1 MAPSAPCNLFKQ
13 TCLASCIGVA
23 PSAPCSPSQRS
34 RSRYGTKYALQP
46 IPEEWVQAWKQASQS
61 PTDCAAAEPQAEG
74 PRWASMNQ
82 CTSARDETSR
92 HACAQAEG
100 PRCGSFPVAH
110 VLVIK
115 HPRHACARAAGQDVM
130 GCSTLAMLPRM
141 CRPVF
146 GAFVVLSIDGNG
158 RGKPLN
164 NLSSYTSRLQ
174 CCVPVYFLASPTPI
188 AAPLTECAFG
198 RLAVSSSSFV
208 LLSLVYSCQQQEL
221 IRSHFLPICASLF
234 CRLHLPE
241 PNPFVPTDLSLKTE
255 EASAFVASGIVGP
268 QLIEEQP
275 GVLNLWH

>member
-1 MAPSAPCNLFKQ
+1 MCTS
-13 TCLASCIGVA
+13 
-23 PSAPCSPSQRS
+23 S
-34 RSRYGTKYALQP
+34 RARCDGMFNAGFQILINSLGN
-46 IPEEWVQAWKQASQS
+46 
-61 PTDCAAAEPQAEG
+61 AAAYVP
-74 PRWASMNQ
+74 S
-82 CTSARDETSR
+82 S
-92 HACAQAEG
+92 
-100 PRCGSFPVAH
+100 
-110 VLVIK
+110 
-115 HPRHACARAAGQDVM
+115 
-130 GCSTLAMLPRM
+130 
-141 CRPVF
+141 
-146 GAFVVLSIDGNG
+146 
-158 RGKPLN
+158 GKPLN

-275 GVLNLWH
+275 G